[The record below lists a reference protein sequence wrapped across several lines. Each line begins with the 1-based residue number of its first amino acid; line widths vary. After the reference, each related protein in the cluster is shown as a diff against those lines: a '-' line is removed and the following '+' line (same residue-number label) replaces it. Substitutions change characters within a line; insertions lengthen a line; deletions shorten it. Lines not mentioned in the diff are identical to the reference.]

1 MEQIRSSRLNWLLI
15 GLMAVLMAIL
25 LAPLGRWLAGEWWSN
40 DYYSHGAL
48 APLVSAFFVWR
59 IIPGLARR
67 PDDRG
72 LLTVG
77 LGTLLYLAALYQRAF
92 HIAAL
97 GMILLLAGVVWTYW
111 GWSGV
116 KKMAFPLAFL
126 IFMIPF
132 PFVEVSSLP
141 LSLLTG
147 QIATRIM
154 QSAGLNVTVRGAA
167 VTLPNANLVV
177 GAQCS
182 GVRSIITLFALA
194 AVYAHIVEGSWIR
207 KLLLFLAVVPI
218 AVLGNIMRVSSLLWV
233 ANRWGAEAGFTFYHD
248 YSGFVFFGVS
258 FALLILFAKLLGCSK
273 IRSDL

>member
-1 MEQIRSSRLNWLLI
+1 MERISSHANWLLV
-15 GLMAVLMAIL
+15 GLIILLGALL
-25 LAPLGRWLAGEWWSN
+25 LAPLGRWLAGEWWGN
-40 DYYSHGAL
+40 DYYSHGL
-48 APLVSAFFVWR
+48 LVPLISGFFAWR
-59 IIPGLARR
+59 IIPRLAHR
-67 PDDRG
+67 PDNRG
-72 LLTVG
+72 LLLLG
-77 LGTLLYLAALYQRAF
+77 LGVVIYLAAFYQRAF

-97 GMILLLAGVVWTYW
+97 GMIVLLAGLVWTYW
-111 GWSGV
+111 GWTGL

-132 PFVEVSSLP
+132 PFVEASSLP

-154 QSAGLNVTVRGAA
+154 QTAGLDVTVQGAA

-194 AVYAHIVEGSWIR
+194 AIFAYIVQGSWPR
-207 KLLLFLAVVPI
+207 KLLLFLAVIPI
-218 AVLGNIMRVSSLLWV
+218 AVLGNIFRVSSLIWV
-233 ANRWGAEAGFTFYHD
+233 ADHWGADAAFTYYHD
-248 YSGFVFFGVS
+248 YSGFIFFGIAFV
-258 FALLILFAKLLGCSK
+258 LLILFARLLGCNQ